1 MPDQP
6 SGERTEKA
14 TPKRLEESRREGR
27 IQRSRD
33 MPSWLSMGAAALTL
47 PLVLGNGASA
57 VQNLVLGIGAAAL
70 TLPLVLGNG
79 ASAVLNL
86 VLGIKDVVA
95 DPTAARAQA
104 MFLGAFGVLPGILA
118 PILAAAVIGAIA
130 GSLASGGF
138 HTKRFK
144 PHFQQFDLVKG
155 AGRLVGKQALWEGA
169 KALLKTGVVG
179 IAVWMAIQGAI
190 PLLSASGA
198 MPVSSIVS
206 AASGVIVAILE
217 AAIVAGI
224 VLGALDVLVVTRR
237 NRQHT
242 MMTRQEIKDESKS
255 TEGDPHIRQHRRSR
269 QIAISRNRMM
279 AAISGADV
287 VMLNPT
293 HVAVALKYEPGKS
306 APRVSRRGRGR
317 WRPASASAPRSTA
330 CRWSRTSRSPARC
343 TPRARSGRRSR
354 RSSTAPSPGCSR
366 S

>member
-47 PLVLGNGASA
+47 PLVVGNGASA
-57 VQNLVLGIGAAAL
+57 VQNLVLGLKEVI
-70 TLPLVLGNG
+70 
-79 ASAVLNL
+79 
-86 VLGIKDVVA
+86 A
-95 DPTAARAQA
+95 DPTASRAQST
-104 MFLGAFGVLPGILA
+104 FLDAFGVLPGILA
-118 PILAAAVIGAIA
+118 PILAAAVVGAVA

-144 PHFQQFDLVKG
+144 PHFAQFDLVKG
-155 AGRLVGKQALWEGA
+155 ASRLVGRQALWEGA

-179 IAVWMAIQGAI
+179 VAVWMGIQGAI
-190 PLLSASGA
+190 PLLAASGA
-198 MPVSSIVS
+198 MPVSAIVS
-206 AASGVIVAILE
+206 TASGVIVAILQS
-217 AAIVAGI
+217 AIVAGI

-242 MMTRQEIKDESKS
+242 MMTRQEIKDEAKS

-306 APRVSRRGRGR
+306 APRVVAKGAGEVAARIRERAAEHRVPMVQDIPLARALYAACEVDQEIPEELYGAVARVLAFVMSLKRRGAALGVHRL
-317 WRPASASAPRSTA
+317 AS
-330 CRWSRTSRSPARC
+330 
-343 TPRARSGRRSR
+343 
-354 RSSTAPSPGCSR
+354 
-366 S
+366 

>member
-47 PLVLGNGASA
+47 PMVIGNGASA
-57 VQNLVLGIGAAAL
+57 VQNLVLGIKE
-70 TLPLVLGNG
+70 V
-79 ASAVLNL
+79 
-86 VLGIKDVVA
+86 IA
-95 DPTAARAQA
+95 DPTASRAQST
-104 MFLGAFGVLPGILA
+104 FIDAFGVLPGILA
-118 PILAAAVIGAIA
+118 PILAAAVIGAVA

-138 HTKRFK
+138 HMKRFK
-144 PHFQQFDLVKG
+144 PHFEQFDLVKG
-155 AGRLVGKQALWEGA
+155 AGRLVARQALWEGA

-179 IAVWMAIQGAI
+179 VAVWIAIQGAI
-190 PLLSASGA
+190 PLLAASGA

-206 AASGVIVAILE
+206 AASGVIVAILQS
-217 AAIVAGI
+217 AIVAGI

-242 MMTRQEIKDESKS
+242 MMTRQEIKDEAKS
-255 TEGDPHIRQHRRSR
+255 SEGDPHIRQHRRSR

-306 APRVSRRGRGR
+306 APRVVAKGAGEVAARMRERAAEHRVPMVQDIPLARALYAACEVNQEIPEELYGAVARVLAFVMSLKRRGAALGVHRL
-317 WRPASASAPRSTA
+317 AS
-330 CRWSRTSRSPARC
+330 
-343 TPRARSGRRSR
+343 
-354 RSSTAPSPGCSR
+354 
-366 S
+366 